1 MTAATRA
8 SARATDEYLRVGPL
22 EDLKARGSIVVRGRR
37 CPLLVVYHD
46 GQVRALDNRC
56 PHLGFPLHRGSV
68 RDGILTCHWH
78 HARFDLAS
86 GCTFDLWADDVP
98 VADVRIEGGEV
109 WVAAE
114 CRPKPDPA
122 GHWRRRLQDGMA
134 HNLGLLV
141 AKAVLGARG
150 AGLDEA
156 VLVRDAAL
164 FGARMRDGFGIGM
177 TILTALANVLPEL
190 PDDERYLALFQGI
203 RRIGAD
209 CAGQA
214 PRRDREPL
222 HGEAAPLSTLE
233 RWFRQWIEV
242 RHRDAAERTLLTVI
256 AREGDLGAVAD
267 LMLAA
272 ATDRPFAD
280 GGHALDFVNKAF
292 ECVDLIGR
300 EHAAAILPTVVE
312 QLASARG
319 ADERNAWRHPIDL
332 VALMDAAFAEL
343 PAAIGE
349 GTGRRFAA
357 CAALAD
363 QLLGDDPEA
372 INAALLRAL
381 RAGATPAALGRALAY
396 AAALRIARFGTA
408 NEFSDWD
415 AALHVFTYANAVHQL
430 LERVGERHDHGRGFP
445 PGLRGVFHGAM
456 ALYLTRYLNQPP
468 ARLPGERGESLDDL
482 PREPDQLCAQLLD
495 AFDRQ
500 QQVSPSARLVA
511 RYLELGHPAERL
523 IATLGH
529 ALLREDADFHTYQM
543 FEAGIR
549 QYREWGA
556 TPEGHNV
563 LIALTR
569 YLAAHAPT
577 ERARFQ
583 TASIARRLHR
593 GERVH
598 EVAEAPETVE
608 GA

>member
-1 MTAATRA
+1 MNADTGGF
-8 SARATDEYLRVGPL
+8 LRVGTL
-22 EDLKARGSIVVRGRR
+22 EELEARGKMVVRGRR
-37 CPLLVVYHD
+37 CPLLVVLHE
-46 GQVRALDNRC
+46 GEVRALDNRC
-56 PHLGFPLHRGSV
+56 PHLGFPLHKGSV

-86 GCTFDLWADDVP
+86 GCTFDLWADDV
-98 VADVRIEGGEV
+98 ATAEVRIEGGEV

-114 CRPKPDPA
+114 CRPKEDPVA
-122 GHWRRRLQDGMA
+122 HWRRRLQDGMA
-134 HNLGLLV
+134 HSLGLV
-141 AKAVLGARG
+141 IAKAVLGARG
-150 AGLDEA
+150 AGLDDA
-156 VLVRDAAL
+156 ILLRDGAL

-177 TILTALANVLPEL
+177 TILCALGNVLPEL

-203 RRIGAD
+203 RRVGAD

-222 HGEAAPLSTLE
+222 HGEAALLPTLR

-256 AREGDLGAVAD
+256 ARQDLAGVAD
-267 LMLAA
+267 LMLTA

-280 GGHALDFVNKAF
+280 GGHALDFANKAL

-300 EHAAAILPTVVE
+300 EHAAAILPTVVD
-312 QLASARG
+312 QLAGARG
-319 ADERNAWRHPIDL
+319 ADERDAWRHPIDL
-332 VALMDAAFAEL
+332 VPLMSAAFAEL
-343 PAAIGE
+343 PQATREGAGRSYAAH
-349 GTGRRFAA
+349 
-357 CAALAD
+357 AALAD
-363 QLLGDDPEA
+363 QLLGDDPQA
-372 INAALLRAL
+372 INAALVAAL
-381 RAGATPAALGRALAY
+381 AEGATPADLGRALAY

-430 LERVGERHDHGRGFP
+430 LKRVEAGEGRGESAFP
-445 PGLRGVFHGAM
+445 LGLRGVFHGAM

-468 ARLPGERGESLDDL
+468 ARLPGERGDALADL
-482 PREPDQLCAQLLD
+482 PDDPKELCAELLD

-500 QQVSPSARLVA
+500 QQISPSARLVA
-511 RYLELGHPAERL
+511 RYLELGHPDARL
-523 IATLGH
+523 IGTLGH

-543 FEAGIR
+543 FEAGLR

-556 TPEGHNV
+556 TPEGRNI
-563 LIALTR
+563 LIAVTR

-583 TASIARRLHR
+583 TATIARRLHR
-593 GERVH
+593 GEQIH
-598 EVAEAPETVE
+598 EASDAE
-608 GA
+608 

>member
-1 MTAATRA
+1 MN
-8 SARATDEYLRVGPL
+8 ARADGFLHVGTL
-22 EDLKARGSIVVRGRR
+22 EDLEARGRMVVRGRR
-37 CPLLVVYHD
+37 CPLLVVHHE
-46 GQVRALDNRC
+46 GRVRALDNRC
-56 PHLGFPLHRGSV
+56 PHLGFPLHKGSI

-98 VADVRIEGGEV
+98 TAEVRIEGGEV

-114 CRPKPDPA
+114 CRPQQDPA
-122 GHWRRRLQDGMA
+122 AHWRRRLHDGMA
-134 HNLGLLV
+134 HSLGLLI
-141 AKAVLGARG
+141 AKAVLGARA
-150 AGLDEA
+150 AGLDES
-156 VLVRDAAL
+156 VLLRDAAL

-177 TILTALANVLPEL
+177 TIMTALGNVLPEL

-214 PRRDREPL
+214 PRRERAPL
-222 HGEAAPLSTLE
+222 HGEAAALPTLH
-233 RWFRQWIEV
+233 RWFRQWVEV

-256 AREGDLGAVAD
+256 AREDLATVAD
-267 LMLAA
+267 LMLSAT
-272 ATDRPFAD
+272 TDRPFAD

-292 ECVDLIGR
+292 ECVDLIGC
-300 EHAAAILPTVVE
+300 EHAAAILPTVVG
-312 QLASARG
+312 QLVAARG
-319 ADERNAWRHPIDL
+319 AEERDAWRHPIDL
-332 VALMDAAFAEL
+332 IALMAGAFAEL
-343 PAAIGE
+343 PRALRAGA
-349 GTGRRFAA
+349 GRRYQAH
-357 CAALAD
+357 AALAD

-372 INAALLRAL
+372 INAALLAAL
-381 RAGATPAALGRALAY
+381 AEGATPADLGRGLAY

-430 LERVGERHDHGRGFP
+430 LKRVARDRGQDEDGYP
-445 PGLRGVFHGAM
+445 LGLRAVFHGAM

-468 ARLPGERGESLDDL
+468 ARLPGERGDALGDL
-482 PREPDQLCAQLLD
+482 PDHPRELREQLLD

-511 RYLELGHPAERL
+511 RYLELGHPAAPL

-543 FEAGIR
+543 FEAGLR

-556 TPEGHNV
+556 GPEGRII
-563 LIALTR
+563 LIALAR

-598 EVAEAPETVE
+598 EATEAAEPVDVA
-608 GA
+608 

>member
-1 MTAATRA
+1 MGA
-8 SARATDEYLRVGPL
+8 SRNGFLRVGTL
-22 EDLKARGSIVVRGRR
+22 EDLRARGRMVVRGRR
-37 CPLLVVYHD
+37 CPLLVVHHD

-56 PHLGFPLHRGSV
+56 PHLGFPLDRGSIQ
-68 RDGILTCHWH
+68 DGILTCHWH

-98 VADVRIEGGEV
+98 TAEVRVEDGEV

-114 CRPKPDPA
+114 CRPKADPA
-122 GHWRRRLQDGMA
+122 EHWRRRLRDGMA
-134 HNLGLLV
+134 HSLGLV
-141 AKAVLGARG
+141 IAKAVLGARA
-150 AGLDEA
+150 AGLDDT

-177 TILTALANVLPEL
+177 TILTALANILPEL
-190 PDDERYLALFQGI
+190 ADDERYLALFHGI
-203 RRIGAD
+203 RRVGAD

-214 PRRDREPL
+214 PRREREPL
-222 HGEAAPLSTLE
+222 HGATAAGSTLH

-256 AREGDLGAVAD
+256 AQEDDFAEVAD

-280 GGHALDFVNKAF
+280 GGHALDFVNKAL
-292 ECVDLIGR
+292 ECVDLIGP
-300 EHAAAILPTVVE
+300 EHAAAILPTVVA

-319 ADERNAWRHPIDL
+319 ADERDAWRHPIDL
-332 VALMDAAFAEL
+332 IALVDAALAEMPL
-343 PAAIGE
+343 AIAE
-349 GTGRRFAA
+349 GRGRRFERHAG
-357 CAALAD
+357 LAE
-363 QLLGDDPEA
+363 QLLGDDPAA
-372 INAALLRAL
+372 IIAALLGAA
-381 RAGATPAALGRALAY
+381 RAGATPVDLGRSLAY
-396 AAALRIARFGTA
+396 AGALRIARFGTA

-415 AALHVFTYANAVHQL
+415 AALHVFTHAHAVHQL
-430 LERVGERHDHGRGFP
+430 LKRVAGRGGRETDGYP
-445 PGLRGVFHGAM
+445 AGLRGVFHGAM

-468 ARLPGERGESLDDL
+468 ARLPGERGDSLDDL
-482 PREPDQLCAQLLD
+482 PADPEELRARLLE

-511 RYLELGHPAERL
+511 RYLDLGHPVDGL
-523 IATLGH
+523 IASLGR

-543 FEAGIR
+543 FEAGVR

-556 TPEGHNV
+556 APEGRV
-563 LIALTR
+563 ILIAVAR

-598 EVAEAPETVE
+598 EAAEASGTEVV
-608 GA
+608 